1 MKLKSLSLPLLLVLV
16 AALFHGA
23 APAIAQGGLRY
34 TIMVSKFENSVAN
47 WRGQYDLGDSWST
60 IMTAALGE
68 NDNFIVIGEH
78 DMRREALDEQAFG
91 ASGATVQGAKTPR
104 RGNMTPAQLLV
115 KGEITHFEHGSSGKD
130 GGFRIKN
137 IKLGGSKE
145 KTVVR
150 ATVYLIDS
158 ATAMVVAS
166 KNFEGT
172 SEKRKMKLQ
181 FWKNGKSGNLG
192 QFDDDSTADA
202 LIDAIDQTIDWM
214 VGRLP
219 SVLWRGEIVLVKGN
233 TVVINRGL
241 REGVREG
248 ETFTAG
254 ESTIL
259 RDPDTG
265 EVLDEDII
273 EQARLKVDRVKE
285 KVAYCKVIDGDA
297 SLLYEGMGI
306 ARRSGT

>member
-1 MKLKSLSLPLLLVLV
+1 MKLKNLTLTLLLVS
-16 AALFHGA
+16 ALLQA
-23 APAIAQGGLRY
+23 APSAAQGGLRY
-34 TIMVSKFENSVAN
+34 TIMVSKFENSVSS
-47 WRGQYDLGDSWST
+47 WKGHFDLGDSWST

-68 NDNFIVIGEH
+68 NERFIVIGEH

-91 ASGATVQGAKTPR
+91 ASGATVQGAKTPQ

-115 KGEITHFEHGSSGKD
+115 KGEITHFESNSSGED

-137 IKLGGSKE
+137 LKLGGSKQ

-150 ATVYLIDS
+150 ATVYIVDS
-158 ATAMVVAS
+158 ATASVVAS

-172 SEKRKMKLQ
+172 SQKRNLKMQ
-181 FWKNGKSGNLG
+181 FWKNGKSGNYG
-192 QFDDDSTADA
+192 KAEDESTAAA
-202 LIDAIDQTIDWM
+202 LIDAIDQTIEWM

-219 SVLWRGEIVLVKGN
+219 SILWRGEIVLVKGN

-254 ESTIL
+254 ESTML

-265 EVLDEDII
+265 EVLDEDIN

-306 ARRSGT
+306 SRRSGT